1 MIRSLPLAVLKR
13 FAMIVGQPQR
23 HFEIAKSCRDAML
36 THIEFREDLVARGMN
51 LET

>member
-23 HFEIAKSCRDAML
+23 HFEIANSCRDAML
-36 THIEFREDLVARGMN
+36 IHIEFREDLVARGMN